1 VTKLKTIGYMCITC
15 HLLDDD
21 WKLHKRIVKFCFMKT
36 PHTGVAKF
44 NEVLKFLQ
52 EWNIEDKLFAITL
65 DHAGN
70 NNATVKL
77 LRNNLLQKKMLSGK
91 GRLFHHR
98 CAAHVLNLIC
108 KAGFGVINPIVHK
121 IRESGKYIEGSTSR
135 KQKFEKIIQQLG
147 ITYRKC
153 PNIDIPTRWNSTYL
167 MLETCLEFKTAFD
180 SLKQQDPNYSFP
192 PSLQE

>member
-1 VTKLKTIGYMCITC
+1 MCITC

-77 LRNNLLQKKMLSGK
+77 LRNNLLQKRCYL
-91 GRLFHHR
+91 GREGYFIIV
-98 CAAHVLNLIC
+98 VL
-108 KAGFGVINPIVHK
+108 
-121 IRESGKYIEGSTSR
+121 RMS
-135 KQKFEKIIQQLG
+135 
-147 ITYRKC
+147 
-153 PNIDIPTRWNSTYL
+153 
-167 MLETCLEFKTAFD
+167 
-180 SLKQQDPNYSFP
+180 
-192 PSLQE
+192 